1 MFLGGGGEDTVM
13 GVTSGVLGGVICNDD
28 SSDTGD
34 PREDGDLVVVVS
46 SEDLSV
52 DRMGDAIVVAAEDTR
67 STGTV
72 MTFLNAIK

>member
-1 MFLGGGGEDTVM
+1 MI
-13 GVTSGVLGGVICNDD
+13 GVTSGVLGGVICDD

-34 PREDGDLVVVVS
+34 PRVDGDLMVVS
-46 SEDLSV
+46 SEDRSV
-52 DRMGDAIVVAAEDTR
+52 DKMGDAIVVAAEDTR

>member
-1 MFLGGGGEDTVM
+1 M
-13 GVTSGVLGGVICNDD
+13 GVTSGVLGGVICDDD

-34 PREDGDLVVVVS
+34 PREDGDLVVVVVVVVS

>member
-1 MFLGGGGEDTVM
+1 M
-13 GVTSGVLGGVICNDD
+13 GVTSGVLGGVICDDD

-34 PREDGDLVVVVS
+34 PREDGDLVVVVVVVVVS